1 MGRDAKPDKPYSDFP
16 LYAHATKRWAKKIR
30 GKIYYFGPWDDWR
43 KSLDTY
49 LEQRDDLYAG
59 RKPRKQG
66 VGLVVKDLCNR
77 FMTAKQRQ
85 RDAGE
90 ITRRSFDEYYKTC
103 DRLVKFFGAVRL
115 VADLDASD
123 FEKFRAE
130 LAKSRGPV
138 SLSNE
143 IGRVRVVFKYATDN
157 HLVPAIA
164 YGQGFKRPSKLV
176 LRKEKARR
184 GVRMFEA
191 DELRRILAVADPVM
205 KAMVLLG
212 VNCGM
217 GNHDCGT
224 LAFGHLDLTDAWIDY
239 PRPKTGVPRRCKLW
253 PETVQAL
260 QEAIRQR
267 YEPKGEQ
274 DAGLVFVTKYKQ
286 SWAKETRDNPV
297 SVEFRK
303 LLQQIDAD
311 AEQESLKTGA
321 AAPEKLYRPGR
332 GFYALRHTF
341 ETIGGESRDQVAVDF
356 IMGHAKIDMA
366 TVYRER
372 ISDERL
378 EDVANVV
385 RAWLFGEQA
394 SKQASR
400 KKRPAKKRK
409 KPNTRP

>member
-1 MGRDAKPDKPYSDFP
+1 MGRDAKPDKPYPDFP
-16 LYAHATKRWAKKIR
+16 LYAHATRRWAKKIR
-30 GKIYYFGPWDDWR
+30 GKLYYFGPWDDWR
-43 KSLDTY
+43 KALDTY
-49 LEQRDDLYAG
+49 QDQRDDLYAG
-59 RKPRKQG
+59 RKPRQRG
-66 VGLVVKDLCNR
+66 EGLVVKDLCNR

-85 RDAGE
+85 RDTGE

-115 VADLDASD
+115 VTDLDASD

-130 LAKSRGPV
+130 LAVSRGPV

-157 HLVPAIA
+157 HLVPVVA

-191 DELRRILAVADPVM
+191 DELRRVLAVADPTM

-212 VNCGM
+212 VNCGF
-217 GNHDCGT
+217 GNHDVGS
-224 LAFGHLDLTDAWIDY
+224 LAFHHLDLPGGWGTF
-239 PRPKTGVPRRCKLW
+239 PRPKTGAPRRCKLW

-267 YEPKGEQ
+267 YEPRDEQ

-311 AEQESLKTGA
+311 AEQEASKTGVT
-321 AAPEKLYRPGR
+321 APEKLYRPGR

-356 IMGHAKIDMA
+356 IMGHAKVDMA

-378 EDVANVV
+378 ENVANVV
-385 RAWLFGEQA
+385 RVWLFGEQA

-400 KKRPAKKRK
+400 RKRPAKKRE